1 MFAGWRALLSPRI
14 KGPIQTLVMG
24 QTWRCVCMD
33 GFWGSNLS

>member
-24 QTWRCVCMD
+24 ADLEVCVH
-33 GFWGSNLS
+33 GWIWGV